1 MSTSN
6 SNSSNSMP
14 NYQKASFIDIVSKYV
29 SLNESRNIFKGNCP
43 FHQDSTNSFMIS
55 PAKKIFK
62 CFGCGQEGGVIE
74 FIMLIENKS
83 VEDSIALLKNQF
95 GLKIS

>member
-6 SNSSNSMP
+6 SNSSP
-14 NYQKASFIDIVSKYV
+14 IFQEESFIDIVSKYV
-29 SLNESRNIFKGNCP
+29 SLNESRNILKGNCP
-43 FHQDSTNSFMIS
+43 FHRDSTNSFMIS
-55 PAKKIFK
+55 PAKNIFK

-83 VEDSIALLKNQF
+83 VEESIALLKNQF